1 MALDRP
7 DLSFA
12 SKVLARGMANPT
24 EADVIR
30 LKRILRYLK
39 GTPNMYIC
47 YPWQDPPKVVT
58 GYGDSDWAGCR
69 VSRKSTSGGAMFFG
83 KHLIHHFSN
92 TQTNVALSSAE
103 AELNA
108 SVKVFCECICIKN
121 MCEDVGIVC
130 SIVVKTD
137 SSAAKGIM
145 TRRGCGKIKHIAAKQ
160 LWIQEYVINGDVVV
174 HKVPRNDNPSD
185 AFTHNWSGVD
195 SKSHFVNL
203 GLYSSCC

>member
-1 MALDRP
+1 ML
-7 DLSFA
+7 
-12 SKVLARGMANPT
+12 VLR
-24 EADVIR
+24 
-30 LKRILRYLK
+30 
-39 GTPNMYIC
+39 
-47 YPWQDPPKVVT
+47 
-58 GYGDSDWAGCR
+58 
-69 VSRKSTSGGAMFFG
+69 F
-83 KHLIHHFSN
+83 
-92 TQTNVALSSAE
+92 
-103 AELNA
+103 
-108 SVKVFCECICIKN
+108 FCECICIKN

-160 LWIQEYVINGDVVV
+160 IWIQEYVINGDVVV

-195 SKSHFVNL
+195 SKSHFDNL